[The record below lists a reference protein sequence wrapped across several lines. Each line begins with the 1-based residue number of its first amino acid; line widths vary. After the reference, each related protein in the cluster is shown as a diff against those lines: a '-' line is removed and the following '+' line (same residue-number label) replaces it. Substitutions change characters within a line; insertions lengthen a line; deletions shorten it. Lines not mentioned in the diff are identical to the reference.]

1 MHKKAVTYYPIHDH
15 LAHRWSPRAFADR
28 PVMEQDLGS
37 LFEAARWAASCYN
50 EQPWRFIVARREQQD
65 EYQKLLSCLVEGNQS
80 WAIQAPVLGLGI
92 VKKTFS
98 MNGKPNNFAHHDLGL
113 ATAGLMAQATALGLY
128 VHAMGGILPQRAVEI
143 YQVPDDFDVLT
154 GFAIGYPG
162 DADSLEESMRAS
174 ELEPRI
180 RRPLTGT
187 VFSSGWEQPAAFLQP

>member
-1 MHKKAVTYYPIHDH
+1 MHKKADTHYPIHDH

-28 PVMEQDLGS
+28 PVTAQDLGS

-65 EYQKLLSCLVEGNQS
+65 EYQKLLSCLVEANQT

-113 ATAGLMAQATALGLY
+113 ATAGVMVQATALGLY
-128 VHAMGGILPQRAVEI
+128 VHAMGGILPQRAVEQ

-162 DADSLEESMRAS
+162 DPGSLEESMRAS

-180 RRPLTGT
+180 RRPLTET
-187 VFSSGWEQPAAFLQP
+187 VFSSGWEQPAAFLQT